1 MSSVA
6 RLSAFPHVAREIMQ
20 QFKTEPVHLIGLT
33 GTNSRGTSP
42 LRHDRLTPSSFS
54 KQAAQSASD
63 DCPSTFANGNPRTA
77 GQCTLC
83 DRTLLQHPAS
93 GLMCALHQVC
103 QYHGITNAFPT
114 IGTKITLQLWQAT

>member
-1 MSSVA
+1 MSSIA

-54 KQAAQSASD
+54 KQAAQRNPSMPVLRGFKQLSAK
-63 DCPSTFANGNPRTA
+63 
-77 GQCTLC
+77 
-83 DRTLLQHPAS
+83 LQACHAYP
-93 GLMCALHQVC
+93 
-103 QYHGITNAFPT
+103 
-114 IGTKITLQLWQAT
+114 